1 MPKRHPGF
9 VSVAAAPLLAAALL
23 LNTDVARAAPD
34 PTYTS
39 LREAR
44 VQGPGTAVQNLVLER
59 DVFRFHFEKGVFQF
73 LAPVDGRVTAA
84 VFIGEGSWELH
95 PASEAERRQLAL
107 VTAEKTLEV
116 LTDRFTE
123 LVLLFTDDT
132 ALEIRERGTP
142 SAGAVP
148 GAADAWDA
156 FRKRERKGFK
166 TNLQLRVLGDL
177 LRPPDPANGLF
188 LAYAKG
194 RKLSPCLAIVDPRG
208 LQWLS
213 AGFDTGLEQ
222 SALYALDDTKGGLW
236 YLSRRIDAKATAPRR
251 LTRADRYEID
261 TAILK
266 DSSIRGATT
275 IHFESLEEGT
285 RVLPIALL
293 DRLRIQE
300 AAFAPEDAET
310 WTPAAFI
317 QEAKEEDADAAVVFP
332 AALAAGQAVRLRL
345 RYEGTDVLASA
356 GDGNY
361 VVGARESWYPNLGVF
376 REPAAYEL
384 TYRIPSKNEIVSV
397 GDPVETRA
405 EGDTTVAVW
414 KTSTPIRVAGF
425 NYGRRFKKL
434 EQADPDSGLRI
445 QVFTNP
451 GTPDIIREIELSG
464 VSPEKLADSAMAD
477 GINTARVGSI
487 YFGPL
492 PYGHV
497 AITQQ
502 SQWFFGQS
510 WPTLIFLPYLSFL
523 DSYNRFRLGLH
534 GTEGFVDAVGPHE
547 FSHQWWGHL
556 VGWDT
561 YHDQWLSEGFAEF
574 TAALVLE
581 ITVGPKKA
589 ADYWDKARKDI
600 LEKPALASVANDE
613 AGPITQG
620 WRLATWRNRSAA
632 QAMIYLKG
640 AYVLQMLRMLMRDPK
655 ARPADAAFAAM
666 MKDFV
671 SSHYARNPSTRDFQT
686 VVERHMSPVMD
697 LTHDGKMD
705 WFFRQWVEGTEIP
718 KYVVKVDVQSVG
730 DDQYKF
736 TGSVAQE
743 GVSDEFRG
751 FLPLYIEF
759 GKGELVRFGVVSFT
773 GKQTVPVDATVK
785 LPKKPSRIVGNA
797 LHDVLVRE

>member
-1 MPKRHPGF
+1 M
-9 VSVAAAPLLAAALL
+9 
-23 LNTDVARAAPD
+23 
-34 PTYTS
+34 
-39 LREAR
+39 
-44 VQGPGTAVQNLVLER
+44 
-59 DVFRFHFEKGVFQF
+59 
-73 LAPVDGRVTAA
+73 
-84 VFIGEGSWELH
+84 
-95 PASEAERRQLAL
+95 
-107 VTAEKTLEV
+107 
-116 LTDRFTE
+116 
-123 LVLLFTDDT
+123 
-132 ALEIRERGTP
+132 
-142 SAGAVP
+142 
-148 GAADAWDA
+148 
-156 FRKRERKGFK
+156 
-166 TNLQLRVLGDL
+166 
-177 LRPPDPANGLF
+177 
-188 LAYAKG
+188 
-194 RKLSPCLAIVDPRG
+194 
-208 LQWLS
+208 
-213 AGFDTGLEQ
+213 
-222 SALYALDDTKGGLW
+222 
-236 YLSRRIDAKATAPRR
+236 
-251 LTRADRYEID
+251 
-261 TAILK
+261 
-266 DSSIRGATT
+266 
-275 IHFESLEEGT
+275 
-285 RVLPIALL
+285 
-293 DRLRIQE
+293 
-300 AAFAPEDAET
+300 
-310 WTPAAFI
+310 
-317 QEAKEEDADAAVVFP
+317 VFP
-332 AALAAGQAVRLRL
+332 AALSAGQAVRLRL
-345 RYEGTDVLASA
+345 RYEGVDVLTSA

-397 GDPVETRA
+397 GDAVETRV

-477 GINTARVGSI
+477 GINTARVGSV

-600 LEKPALASVANDE
+600 LEKPALAFVANDE

-620 WRLATWRNRSAA
+620 WRLATWRNTSAA
-632 QAMIYLKG
+632 QAMIYRKG

-655 ARPADAAFAAM
+655 ARPADAALQ
-666 MKDFV
+666 
-671 SSHYARNPSTRDFQT
+671 P
-686 VVERHMSPVMD
+686 
-697 LTHDGKMD
+697 
-705 WFFRQWVEGTEIP
+705 
-718 KYVVKVDVQSVG
+718 
-730 DDQYKF
+730 
-736 TGSVAQE
+736 
-743 GVSDEFRG
+743 
-751 FLPLYIEF
+751 
-759 GKGELVRFGVVSFT
+759 
-773 GKQTVPVDATVK
+773 
-785 LPKKPSRIVGNA
+785 
-797 LHDVLVRE
+797 

>member
-1 MPKRHPGF
+1 MPTRRPAPVAFAVVRLLAGALWL
-9 VSVAAAPLLAAALL
+9 STAAAG
-23 LNTDVARAAPD
+23 AAPD
-34 PTYTS
+34 PTYAA
-39 LREAR
+39 LRAAR
-44 VQGPGTAVQNLVLER
+44 PEGPGAAVQNLTLSR
-59 DVFRFHFEKGVFQF
+59 DAFQFHFEKGVFQF
-73 LAPVDGRVTAA
+73 LAPVEGRVTGA
-84 VFIGEGSWELH
+84 VFVGEGSWELH
-95 PASEAERRQLAL
+95 PATEAERRQLAL
-107 VTAEKTLEV
+107 VTADKGLEV

-123 LVLLFTDDT
+123 LILLFTDDT
-132 ALEIRERGTP
+132 EAEIRER
-142 SAGAVP
+142 SAPAGAAVP
-148 GAADAWDA
+148 GAADGWDA

-177 LRPPDPANGLF
+177 LRPPEPAKGVF

-194 RKLSPCLAIVDPRG
+194 KKLSPSLAIFDPRG
-208 LQWLS
+208 LLWLA
-213 AGFDTGLEQ
+213 AGLDTGPEQ
-222 SALYALDDTKGGLW
+222 TALYALDDTKGGLW
-236 YLSRRIDAKATAPRR
+236 YLSRRIDAKAAAPVR
-251 LTRADRYEID
+251 LARADRYEID
-261 TAILK
+261 TTILK

-275 IHFESLEEGT
+275 IHFESLAEGT
-285 RVLPIALL
+285 RVLPLALL
-293 DRLRIQE
+293 DRLRIRE

-310 WTPAAFI
+310 WTPAAFV
-317 QEAKEEDADAAVVFP
+317 QEAKDEDADAAVIFP
-332 AALAAGQAVRLRL
+332 SALAAGQAVRLRL
-345 RYEGTDVLASA
+345 RYEGTDVLSSA

-384 TYRIPSKNEIVSV
+384 TYRIPSKNEIISV
-397 GDPVETRA
+397 GDFVDIRA

-581 ITVGPKKA
+581 LTVGPKKA
-589 ADYWDKARKDI
+589 GDYWDKARKDI
-600 LEKPALASVANDE
+600 LEKPALAFVANDE
-613 AGPITQG
+613 AGPISQG
-620 WRLATWRNRSAA
+620 WRLATWRNPSAA

-666 MKDFV
+666 MKDFA
-671 SSHYARNPSTRDFQT
+671 SSYYARNPSTRDFQT
-686 VVERHMSPVMD
+686 VVERHMSPIMD

-730 DDQYKF
+730 AEQYKF
-736 TGSVAQE
+736 LGSVSQD
-743 GVSDEFRG
+743 GVSDGFRG

-759 GKGELVRFGVVSFT
+759 GKGELIRLGVVNFT
-773 GKQTVPVDATVK
+773 GKQTVPIDTTLK
-785 LPKKPSRIVGNA
+785 LPKKPSRVLGNA